1 MLKIRFSPGPSVTD
15 AQSPSPKHLILNLL
29 LAANGETM
37 SARDAI
43 NACALFGIRENS
55 VRVALVRLSAES
67 LIEAA
72 GRGAYRFGPKATG
85 LADDVRHWRD
95 SEQRLCEWSQHWLA
109 VHLGGL
115 GRSDRSRVR
124 ARDRALAMTG
134 LRELDPGLY
143 IRPDNLR
150 GGVEALR
157 ERLLRLGLDEDAP
170 AFIAHAFDA
179 AREQRARR
187 LWDTKRLDKSYRSL
201 RNRLEKWLANADEL
215 EPDVAAREAYLLGHE
230 AIRSLVYDPLL
241 PAPLVDVEAR
251 KAFIAVVQRFD
262 HAGHLIWQHQRPM
275 PSYAS
280 RTTTRGTRIN

>member
-1 MLKIRFSPGPSVTD
+1 VSD
-15 AQSPSPKHLILNLL
+15 AQPPSPKHLILNLL

-37 SARDAI
+37 SAREAI
-43 NACALFGIRENS
+43 SACALFGIRENS

-85 LADDVRHWRD
+85 LADEVRHWRD
-95 SEQRLCEWSQHWLA
+95 AEKRLCPWSQQWIA

-143 IRPDNLR
+143 VRPDNLR
-150 GGVEALR
+150 GGVDALR
-157 ERLLRLGLDEDAP
+157 ERLVRLGLDDDAP
-170 AFIAHAFDA
+170 VFIASGFDA
-179 AREQRARR
+179 TREQRARR

-201 RNRLEKWLANADEL
+201 RQRLEKWLANADEL

-251 KAFIAVVQRFD
+251 QALAAIVQHFD
-262 HAGHLIWQHQRPM
+262 HAGHLIWQQLHPIPALAPR
-275 PSYAS
+275 A
-280 RTTTRGTRIN
+280 TRSARMN

>member
-1 MLKIRFSPGPSVTD
+1 MTTAKPPN
-15 AQSPSPKHLILNLL
+15 PKHLILNLL
-29 LAANGETM
+29 QASSGETL
-37 SARDAI
+37 SAREAI

-72 GRGAYRFGPKATG
+72 GRGAYRFGPKATS
-85 LADDVRHWRD
+85 LADDVRHWREL
-95 SEQRLCEWSQHWLA
+95 EQRVCEWSQQWIA

-134 LRELDPGLY
+134 LRELESGLY
-143 IRPDNLR
+143 IRPDNLV
-150 GGVEALR
+150 GGVAALR
-157 ERLLRLGLDEDAP
+157 ERLLRVGLDDDASVFV
-170 AFIAHAFDA
+170 ASSFDA

-187 LWDTKRLDKSYRSL
+187 LWDGKRLDKSYRSL
-201 RNRLEKWLANADEL
+201 RQRLEKWLAQSDEL
-215 EPDVAAREAYLLGHE
+215 EPDVAARESYLLGHD

-251 KAFIAVVQRFD
+251 RAFVEVVQRFD
-262 HAGHLIWQHQRPM
+262 HAGHLIWQHLRPM
-275 PSYAS
+275 AYA
-280 RTTTRGTRIN
+280 TRAPTRHLRVN